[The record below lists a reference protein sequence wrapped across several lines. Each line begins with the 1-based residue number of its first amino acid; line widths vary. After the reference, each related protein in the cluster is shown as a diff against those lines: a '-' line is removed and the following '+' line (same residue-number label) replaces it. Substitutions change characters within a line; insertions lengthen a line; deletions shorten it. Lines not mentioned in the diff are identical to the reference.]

1 MKENCGNCIWFKGEP
16 TTSINPNAPVAKEQ
30 EIKQTI
36 GEKIALRGGSR
47 PPVYGKC
54 KAVFQDANNETQA
67 YDFGTFSSSN
77 CTATDDL
84 GYKLFRVG

>member
-36 GEKIALRGGSR
+36 GEKIALRGG
-47 PPVYGKC
+47 
-54 KAVFQDANNETQA
+54 Q
-67 YDFGTFSSSN
+67 
-77 CTATDDL
+77 
-84 GYKLFRVG
+84 